1 MATEILAI
9 GTTAASSGDVPVSS
23 GSTLTVCLK
32 DAAGS
37 SVATTAKVE
46 IQLKDDI
53 GEYFTVATL
62 TGGRPALVI
71 TGAGTYRFTRFVGA
85 SCGVFS
91 G

>member
-9 GTTAASSGDVPVSS
+9 GTTATSSSDVTVSS

-32 DAAGS
+32 DAAGA
-37 SVATTAKVE
+37 VVGAGAKVE
-46 IQLKDDI
+46 IQLKADS

-71 TGAGTYRFTRFVGA
+71 MGAGTYRFTRAAGT

-91 G
+91 A

>member
-9 GTTAASSGDVPVSS
+9 GTTAESSADVTVSA

-32 DAAGS
+32 DAGGS
-37 SVATTAKVE
+37 VIGPGASVE
-46 IQLKDDI
+46 IQLKDDD
-53 GEYFTVATL
+53 GEYFTVAVL
-62 TGGRPALVI
+62 SAAKLALVI
-71 TGAGTYRFTRFVGA
+71 TGAGTYRFTRRAGT

>member
-9 GTTAASSGDVPVSS
+9 GTTAASSSDVTVSA

-32 DAAGS
+32 DAAGAVVGS
-37 SVATTAKVE
+37 GACVE
-46 IQLKDDI
+46 IQLKADSN
-53 GEYFTVATL
+53 EYFTVATL
-62 TGGRPALVI
+62 SASKPGLVI
-71 TGAGTYRFTRFVGA
+71 SGAGTYRFTRRAGT

>member
-9 GTTAASSGDVPVSS
+9 GTTAASSSDVTVSS

-32 DAAGS
+32 DAAGAVVGS
-37 SVATTAKVE
+37 GACVE
-46 IQLKDDI
+46 IQLKADDD
-53 GEYFTVATL
+53 EYFTVAPL
-62 TGGRPALVI
+62 SASKLALVI
-71 TGAGTYRFTRFVGA
+71 TGAGTYRFTHRAGT

>member
-9 GTTAASSGDVPVSS
+9 GTTAESSEDVTVSS

-32 DAAGS
+32 DDAGS
-37 SVATTAKVE
+37 VLGQGASVE
-46 IQLKDDI
+46 IQLKADSN
-53 GEYFTVATL
+53 EYFTVAVL
-62 TGGRPALVI
+62 GASKPALVI
-71 TGAGTYRFTRFVGA
+71 TGAGTYRFTRRAGT